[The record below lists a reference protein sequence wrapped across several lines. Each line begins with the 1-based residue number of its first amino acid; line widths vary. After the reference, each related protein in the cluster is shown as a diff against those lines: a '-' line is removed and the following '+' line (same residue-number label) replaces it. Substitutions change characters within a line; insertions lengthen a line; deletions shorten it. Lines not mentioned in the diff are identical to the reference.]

1 MYEYYRIGLGQGR
14 VTLSVD
20 NLRRQSAVG
29 GVAGAGAGAGELRLG
44 NSTANSYVYLGGL
57 PPWYSGKL
65 TSLALPSVVFEP
77 RLRGE
82 VSLRLLKILR
92 KLPFIPSIIFYR
104 QVRNVVYADTEGAG
118 VRHQRMMAYTVSTVQ
133 YSTVQYSTVQY
144 STV

>member
-1 MYEYYRIGLGQGR
+1 MYISDILFPFATCFMSERSKMYQYCRIGLGQGR

-29 GVAGAGAGAGELRLG
+29 GGAGAGELRLG
-44 NSTANSYVYLGGL
+44 NSTANSYIYIGGL

-82 VSLRLLKILR
+82 VSSWLLI
-92 KLPFIPSIIFYR
+92 
-104 QVRNVVYADTEGAG
+104 
-118 VRHQRMMAYTVSTVQ
+118 
-133 YSTVQYSTVQY
+133 
-144 STV
+144 

>member
-1 MYEYYRIGLGQGR
+1 MFKYYRIGLGQGR

-29 GVAGAGAGAGELRLG
+29 GGAGAGAGELRLG
-44 NSTANSYVYLGGL
+44 NSTANSYIYIGGL

-82 VSLRLLKILR
+82 VSSWLLI
-92 KLPFIPSIIFYR
+92 
-104 QVRNVVYADTEGAG
+104 
-118 VRHQRMMAYTVSTVQ
+118 
-133 YSTVQYSTVQY
+133 
-144 STV
+144 

>member
-1 MYEYYRIGLGQGR
+1 MYQYCRIGLGQGR

-29 GVAGAGAGAGELRLG
+29 GGAGELRLG
-44 NSTANSYVYLGGL
+44 NSTANSYVYIGGL

-77 RLRGE
+77 RLQGE
-82 VSLRLLKILR
+82 VSMRLCLLKILR
-92 KLPFIPSIIFYR
+92 KLPQIPFMPSIIFHR

-133 YSTVQYSTVQY
+133 FSSVQYSTVQY
-144 STV
+144 